1 MTKRE
6 EGTVAESTSTQATA
20 EDEDPQ
26 PAAAAEETP
35 SEYTTETTTEAARR
49 AARPVVTGKA
59 TGTGRRKEAI
69 ARVRIAPG
77 TGQWLVND
85 RPLEKFFPN
94 KVHQQLIS
102 EPLVTLGAEG
112 QFDIVARVSGGGVA
126 GQAGALRLGIA
137 RALTVVDPENRPT
150 LKRAGFLTRDARVTE
165 RKKYGLKKARKA
177 PQYSKR

>member
-1 MTKRE
+1 MTERE
-6 EGTVAESTSTQATA
+6 EGTVAESTSTQ
-20 EDEDPQ
+20 E
-26 PAAAAEETP
+26 AEEGVQLEEDAEANV
-35 SEYTTETTTEAARR
+35 SEYTTESAPEGGRR
-49 AARPVVTGKA
+49 APARPVVTGKA
-59 TGTGRRKEAI
+59 MGTGRRKEAI

-94 KVHQQLIS
+94 KVHQQLIR
-102 EPLVTLGAEG
+102 EPFVTTEKVDQYDVIATLV
-112 QFDIVARVSGGGVA
+112 GGGVT

-137 RALTVVDPENRPT
+137 RALINIEAEDRPA
-150 LKRAGFLTRDARVTE
+150 LKKAGFLTRDPRVKE